1 EKSGAGGAAAQT
13 PGQVADACAAGGVQP
28 GSAPLRRITR
38 FEYNNTISDQLVV
51 SVLNLFGDTRQTF
64 GDPKHC
70 TGPLSNI
77 V

>member
-1 EKSGAGGAAAQT
+1 MGEWGTPTHQKTNLPLLLAGRGGGLRPGRWVQYSG
-13 PGQVADACAAGGVQP
+13 DL
-28 GSAPLRRITR
+28 SH
-38 FEYNNTISDQLVV
+38 NNLLV